1 MDSKSDLRKK
11 AKCIRKSLSI
21 AEKSTIAVE
30 KIRGNTLYIPA
41 KNVLIYYPLRY
52 ELNLL
57 ALLDD
62 EKNFYLPRVCGE
74 NLQICPFK
82 KGDKLVT
89 SSFNICEPCSNSIN
103 PRNLDLVVVPALMAD
118 KSGFRLGYGGGFYDR
133 FLVKN
138 NTVKTILPIAKEL
151 IVEEL
156 PHEEFDIKIDEII
169 PV

>member
-21 AEKSTIAVE
+21 AEKSKIAIE
-30 KIRGNTLYIPA
+30 KIRENTLYIPA

-138 NTVKTILPIAKEL
+138 NTVKNILPIAKEL

>member
-21 AEKSTIAVE
+21 ADKSTIAIK
-30 KIRGNTLYIPA
+30 KIRENTLYIPA

-82 KGDKLVT
+82 KGDKLVA

>member
-21 AEKSTIAVE
+21 AEKSTIAIE
-30 KIRGNTLYIPA
+30 KIRENTLYIPA

-82 KGDKLVT
+82 KGDKLVA

-138 NTVKTILPIAKEL
+138 NTVKNILPIAKEL

>member
-21 AEKSTIAVE
+21 AEKSKIAIE

-138 NTVKTILPIAKEL
+138 NTVKNILPIAKEL

>member
-21 AEKSTIAVE
+21 AEKSKSAIE
-30 KIRGNTLYIPA
+30 KIRENTFYIPA

-74 NLQICPFK
+74 NLKICPFK
-82 KGDKLVT
+82 KGDKLVA
-89 SSFNICEPCSNSIN
+89 SSFNICEPFSNSIN

-133 FLVKN
+133 FLVEN
-138 NTVKTILPIAKEL
+138 NAVKTILPIAKEL
-151 IVEEL
+151 IDEEL

>member
-21 AEKSTIAVE
+21 AEKSTIAIE
-30 KIRGNTLYIPA
+30 KIRENTLYIPA

-82 KGDKLVT
+82 KGDKLHL
-89 SSFNICEPCSNSIN
+89 ICA
-103 PRNLDLVVVPALMAD
+103 NLVQ
-118 KSGFRLGYGGGFYDR
+118 
-133 FLVKN
+133 
-138 NTVKTILPIAKEL
+138 IL
-151 IVEEL
+151 
-156 PHEEFDIKIDEII
+156 
-169 PV
+169 

>member
-21 AEKSTIAVE
+21 AEKSKIAIE
-30 KIRGNTLYIPA
+30 KIRENTLYIPA

-82 KGDKLVT
+82 KGDKLVA

-133 FLVKN
+133 FLVEN
-138 NTVKTILPIAKEL
+138 NAVKTILPIAKEL

-156 PHEEFDIKIDEII
+156 PHEGFDIKIDEII

>member
-11 AKCIRKSLSI
+11 AKCIRKSLLI
-21 AEKSTIAVE
+21 ADKSTIAIK
-30 KIRGNTLYIPA
+30 KIRENTLYIPA

-133 FLVKN
+133 FLFEN

>member
-21 AEKSTIAVE
+21 AEKSTIAIE

-82 KGDKLVT
+82 KGDKLVA

-151 IVEEL
+151 IIEEL

>member
-21 AEKSTIAVE
+21 AEKSKIAIE
-30 KIRGNTLYIPA
+30 KIRENTLYILA

>member
-21 AEKSTIAVE
+21 AEKSKIAIE
-30 KIRGNTLYIPA
+30 KIRENTLYIPA

-82 KGDKLVT
+82 KGDKLVA

-133 FLVKN
+133 FLVENK
-138 NTVKTILPIAKEL
+138 TVKTILPIAKEL

>member
-21 AEKSTIAVE
+21 AEKSKIAIE

>member
-103 PRNLDLVVVPALMAD
+103 PRNLDLVVVPALMVD

-138 NTVKTILPIAKEL
+138 NTVKTILPIPKEL

>member
-21 AEKSTIAVE
+21 AEKSTIAIE

-82 KGDKLVT
+82 KGDKLVA

>member
-1 MDSKSDLRKK
+1 MDTKSDLRKK

-21 AEKSTIAVE
+21 AEKSTIAIE
-30 KIRGNTLYIPA
+30 KIRENTLYIPA

-89 SSFNICEPCSNSIN
+89 SSFNICEPCSNFIN

-133 FLVKN
+133 FLVEN
-138 NTVKTILPIAKEL
+138 NAVKTILPIAKEL

>member
-21 AEKSTIAVE
+21 ADKSTIAIK
-30 KIRGNTLYIPA
+30 KIRENTLYIPA

-82 KGDKLVT
+82 KGDKLVV

-118 KSGFRLGYGGGFYDR
+118 KFGFRLGYGGGFYDR
-133 FLVKN
+133 FLFEN

-151 IVEEL
+151 IIEEL

>member
-21 AEKSTIAVE
+21 AEKSKIAIE

-89 SSFNICEPCSNSIN
+89 SSFNICEPCSNFIN

-118 KSGFRLGYGGGFYDR
+118 KFGFRLGYGGGFYDR
-133 FLVKN
+133 FLVEN
-138 NTVKTILPIAKEL
+138 STVKTILPIAKEL

>member
-21 AEKSTIAVE
+21 AEKSTIAIE
-30 KIRGNTLYIPA
+30 KIRENTLYIPA

-138 NTVKTILPIAKEL
+138 NTVKNILPIAKEL

>member
-21 AEKSTIAVE
+21 AEKSTIAIE
-30 KIRGNTLYIPA
+30 KIRENTLYIPA

-82 KGDKLVT
+82 KGDKLVA

-118 KSGFRLGYGGGFYDR
+118 KFGFRLGYGGGFYDR
-133 FLVKN
+133 FLFEN

>member
-21 AEKSTIAVE
+21 AEKSKIAIE

-82 KGDKLVT
+82 KGDKLVA

-103 PRNLDLVVVPALMAD
+103 P
-118 KSGFRLGYGGGFYDR
+118 
-133 FLVKN
+133 
-138 NTVKTILPIAKEL
+138 ILN
-151 IVEEL
+151 
-156 PHEEFDIKIDEII
+156 
-169 PV
+169 

>member
-21 AEKSTIAVE
+21 AEKSKIAIE
-30 KIRGNTLYIPA
+30 KIRENTLYIPA

-82 KGDKLVT
+82 KGDKLVA

-133 FLVKN
+133 FLVEN
-138 NTVKTILPIAKEL
+138 NAVKTILPIAKEL

-156 PHEEFDIKIDEII
+156 PHEKFDIKIDEII

>member
-21 AEKSTIAVE
+21 AEKSKIAIE
-30 KIRGNTLYIPA
+30 KIRENTLYISA

>member
-21 AEKSTIAVE
+21 AEKSKIAIE
-30 KIRGNTLYIPA
+30 KIRENTFYIPA

-82 KGDKLVT
+82 KGDKLVA

-133 FLVKN
+133 FLVEN
-138 NTVKTILPIAKEL
+138 NAVKTILPIAKEL

-156 PHEEFDIKIDEII
+156 PHEKFDIKIDEII

>member
-21 AEKSTIAVE
+21 AEKSKIAIE
-30 KIRGNTLYIPA
+30 KIRGNTLYIPT

-89 SSFNICEPCSNSIN
+89 SSFNICEPCSNFIN

-118 KSGFRLGYGGGFYDR
+118 KFGFRLGYGGGFYDR
-133 FLVKN
+133 FLVEN
-138 NTVKTILPIAKEL
+138 STVKTILPIAKEL

>member
-21 AEKSTIAVE
+21 AEKSTIAIE
-30 KIRGNTLYIPA
+30 KIRENTLYIPA

-89 SSFNICEPCSNSIN
+89 SSFNICEPCSNFIN

-133 FLVKN
+133 FLVEN
-138 NTVKTILPIAKEL
+138 NAVKTILPIAKEL

>member
-21 AEKSTIAVE
+21 ADKSKIAIK
-30 KIRGNTLYIPA
+30 KIRENTLYIPA

-82 KGDKLVT
+82 KGDKLVA

-133 FLVKN
+133 FLVEN
-138 NTVKTILPIAKEL
+138 NNVKTILPIAKEL

>member
-21 AEKSTIAVE
+21 AEKSKIAIE

-89 SSFNICEPCSNSIN
+89 SSFNICEPCSNFIN

-138 NTVKTILPIAKEL
+138 NTVKNILPIAKEL

>member
-21 AEKSTIAVE
+21 AEKSTIAIK
-30 KIRGNTLYIPA
+30 KIRENTLYIPA

-74 NLQICPFK
+74 N
-82 KGDKLVT
+82 
-89 SSFNICEPCSNSIN
+89 
-103 PRNLDLVVVPALMAD
+103 
-118 KSGFRLGYGGGFYDR
+118 
-133 FLVKN
+133 
-138 NTVKTILPIAKEL
+138 
-151 IVEEL
+151 
-156 PHEEFDIKIDEII
+156 
-169 PV
+169 

>member
-21 AEKSTIAVE
+21 AEKSTIAIK
-30 KIRGNTLYIPA
+30 KIRENTLYIPA

-82 KGDKLVT
+82 KGDKLVA

-118 KSGFRLGYGGGFYDR
+118 KFGFRLGYGGGFYDR